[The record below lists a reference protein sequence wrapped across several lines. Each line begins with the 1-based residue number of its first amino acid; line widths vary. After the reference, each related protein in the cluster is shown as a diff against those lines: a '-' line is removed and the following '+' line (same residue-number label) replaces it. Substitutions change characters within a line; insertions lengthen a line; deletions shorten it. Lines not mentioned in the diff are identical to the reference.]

1 MSSILLSNPF
11 ASQPP
16 PSTSAPAVTANTH
29 IIAAPQ
35 AAPGGSGAGNSTS
48 FGNSGG
54 GYGSGKQGPLAF
66 LAKALERGPERP
78 AKPTGDSIVNAQTQ
92 DRAQAEAREALTIG
106 PDLPAVAMPDPLP
119 TSPFLLQLSEKAG
132 APTT

>member
-1 MSSILLSNPF
+1 MSSILLSSPF

-16 PSTSAPAVTANTH
+16 PSTSAPAVTANTQ

-35 AAPGGSGAGNSTS
+35 AAPGGNGAGSSTS

-54 GYGSGKQGPLAF
+54 GYGAGKQGPLAF
-66 LAKALERGPERP
+66 LAKALEREPQRP
-78 AKPTGDSIVNAQTQ
+78 AKPTGDSIVNAQTR
-92 DRAQAEAREALTIG
+92 DRAQADASKSLTLG

-119 TSPFLLQLSEKAG
+119 TSPFLLQLSQKAG
-132 APTT
+132 AQAS